1 MKLRV
6 GRPRVDLVDNYYCL
20 LNKHELV
27 TLRNEKQKSS
37 RDKIKTLSKVKEIF
51 ESDKSVLMVGIT
63 GSLAMLSASEKS
75 DIDLMLVTKQGKLW
89 SSRLKTLLNFKRQGI
104 PIRRAKEKY
113 EKDKLCLNI
122 WMDESNLKLEKKRQD
137 PYTAHEIAQIIPLVN
152 KQNTFERLLYEN
164 SWTRDYWPN
173 AVVSSKQ
180 QVQSNANKKL
190 DPLSASIEGLARG
203 VQYLY
208 MKPKHSIETIE
219 KGRAFFHPRDFSKI
233 IKSELANRG
242 VVYD

>member
-1 MKLRV
+1 MGSSRQFQLQKNRLSEAETISVLYHDIFSFPLSANDLSRWVAGEKMKLRV

-104 PIRRAKEKY
+104 PIRR
-113 EKDKLCLNI
+113 
-122 WMDESNLKLEKKRQD
+122 
-137 PYTAHEIAQIIPLVN
+137 
-152 KQNTFERLLYEN
+152 
-164 SWTRDYWPN
+164 
-173 AVVSSKQ
+173 
-180 QVQSNANKKL
+180 
-190 DPLSASIEGLARG
+190 
-203 VQYLY
+203 
-208 MKPKHSIETIE
+208 
-219 KGRAFFHPRDFSKI
+219 
-233 IKSELANRG
+233 
-242 VVYD
+242 